1 MKTHSFLSF
10 ICFWPLALMAHAQP
24 AIESIATAT
33 QLPLRNLLI
42 EVRQVQ
48 SGSTQQS
55 ALETGAGVR
64 IGDSGQISAQAQ
76 LLARQRQSQQGTT
89 AQQQVMVFNGRNAT
103 IALRT
108 SQPLRLLQSF
118 VRNGR
123 VIVAQGVAF
132 IEAGTSF
139 VATPRW
145 DGTET
150 VELSIAA
157 EQSSAPLDGTR
168 SVPGARSTSSAQS
181 VLVVPMGQWTTIAQ
195 SELSSNNDAQGYGT
209 NSASAT
215 QSSTE
220 VQVRIT
226 VR

>member
-1 MKTHSFLSF
+1 MKKRVFL
-10 ICFWPLALMAHAQP
+10 ILLACFWPLTP
-24 AIESIATAT
+24 ESIAQSAT
-33 QLPLRNLLI
+33 ELIANNDRLPLRNLLI

-55 ALETGAGVR
+55 GMETGAAVR
-64 IGDSGQISAQAQ
+64 IRSDGQFSAQGQ
-76 LLARQRQSQQGTT
+76 LATRQQQSQQGAT
-89 AQQQVMVFNGRNAT
+89 AVQQVMVLNGRNAN

-108 SQPLRLLQSF
+108 AQPLRLLQSF

-123 VIVAQGVAF
+123 VIVTQGVVF
-132 IEAGTSF
+132 LEAGTGF
-139 VATPRW
+139 TATPRW
-145 DGTET
+145 DGAEQ

-157 EQSSAPLDGTR
+157 QQALPDARRATGTTT
-168 SVPGARSTSSAQS
+168 TSGAQS
-181 VLVVPMGQWTTIAQ
+181 VLVVPLGQWTTIAQ
-195 SELSSNNDAQGYGT
+195 SELSDITDAQGLRG
-209 NSASAT
+209 NSATAT